1 MLSAVK
7 VGKLWDIK
15 EDFAVA
21 WRGKIEHKHIH
32 HHSQSG
38 GGWSALDMIVV
49 NNVVNYD
56 R

>member
-1 MLSAVK
+1 MLGEEKSSINTYITVK
-7 VGKLWDIK
+7 
-15 EDFAVA
+15 
-21 WRGKIEHKHIH
+21 
-32 HHSQSG
+32 SG